1 MIFRFFENLSN
12 PFPEIDKKDP
22 PNKLLAF
29 CLFYSKGFVLPIL
42 LLALL
47 NVFAAYVEVSLF
59 GFMGNIVDWL
69 SQYTRDE
76 FLSKQ
81 SIKLLLI
88 TLVLLVVLPILN
100 TLINLILSQTLMS
113 NFPMAIRWRMHN
125 HLLSQSMV
133 FYQSEFAGRVA
144 TKLMQTAL
152 SVREMILKI
161 VNVLVYFLTYVLS
174 FFLLFFNLH
183 PLLMIPILL
192 WFVAYFAVQIYFV
205 PRLRKVSS
213 EQSHA
218 RSTMTGRVVDAYT
231 NINTVK
237 LFSHTKK
244 EAEYARFS
252 MQDFLK
258 TSIKQFRL
266 VTWLDSFL
274 LIINNTLVFLV
285 SGLGIYLWVT
295 DKINVGAVA
304 ASIALTLR
312 LNGMSRWMVFEVSM
326 LFEHIGIVLDGM
338 KTISQKRLVQD
349 VPDAKELVVD
359 KGEIVFKDVVF
370 SYQKD
375 NSKSVFNNL
384 NLTIKAG
391 EKIGLVGRSGMGK
404 STLVNTLLRFYDLDS
419 GKILIDGQDI
429 AFVQQDSLRSQI
441 AMVTQDTSLLHRS
454 VKDNI
459 LYGRPDALDEDL
471 QKAIAQAKA
480 AEFIDQLT
488 DADGNSGLMV
498 QVGERGVKLSGGQ
511 RQRIAIARVLLKD
524 APILILDEATSALDS
539 EVESAIQSSLD
550 ELMQGKTVIA
560 IAHRLS
566 TIAQMDRLIV
576 IDNGE
581 IIEQGTHDQLIQS
594 GGIYAQLWA
603 RQTGGY
609 LGE

>member
-100 TLINLILSQTLMS
+100 ILINLILSQTLMS

-125 HLLSQSMV
+125 HLLSQSMA

-429 AFVQQDSLRSQI
+429 ALVQQDSLRSQI